1 MMLSERKASSAICFV
16 MSQGSAGLS
25 SRHRYKYSVSSNQ
38 GQCLGTSQFKKD
50 ADLHKPGL
58 YVTETV

>member
-1 MMLSERKASSAICFV
+1 MMMMLSERKASSAICFV
-16 MSQGSAGLS
+16 MSQGSAGL
-25 SRHRYKYSVSSNQ
+25 RSSNQ

-50 ADLHKPGL
+50 GDLHKPGL